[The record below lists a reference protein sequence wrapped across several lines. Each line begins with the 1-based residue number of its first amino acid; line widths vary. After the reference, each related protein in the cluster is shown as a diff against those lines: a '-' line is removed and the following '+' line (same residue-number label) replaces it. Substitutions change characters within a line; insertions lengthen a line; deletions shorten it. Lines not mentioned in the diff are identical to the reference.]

1 MPVTMWSQ
9 FAWLGA
15 VALASFLVIW
25 IFADLLH
32 LRREA
37 YVSVLIG
44 VTVVFLYSYLAWSNI
59 DWVAFLNH
67 QWLWGLI
74 SGGASGLILIVA
86 VAWLARWQS
95 LMRLPP
101 PRPKGGQLAYLV
113 LHECVLHGAA
123 EATLISVLP
132 VLIIW
137 QAFSPLP
144 WFQEW
149 PGMAFVLALAFVASL
164 LVICAHHLGYPEFR
178 GPLLFYVTVGNT
190 LLTLVYILTMNPLAA
205 VVGHI
210 MLHMGG
216 EFQYIKVPLRRS
228 QRIQQAQP
236 EAAYDEGWLSEQPQ
250 TPRPPRE
257 RGHIRSRSL

>member
-1 MPVTMWSQ
+1 MPITLWSQ
-9 FAWLGA
+9 LAWLGA

-32 LRREA
+32 LARIA
-37 YVSVLIG
+37 YVSILIG
-44 VTVVFLYSYLAWSNI
+44 VTAVFLSSYLAWSHI
-59 DWVAFLNH
+59 DWATFLSH

-74 SGGASGLILIVA
+74 SGGASGVILIGA

-95 LMRLPP
+95 LAHLPP
-101 PRPKGGQLAYLV
+101 SRPKGRQLVYLV

-132 VLIIW
+132 VLIVW

-144 WFQEW
+144 WFQQW
-149 PGMAFVLALAFVASL
+149 PGAAFVSALAFIASL

-178 GPLLFYVTVGNT
+178 GPLLFYVTVGNA

-205 VVGHI
+205 IVGHI

-216 EFQYIKVPLRRS
+216 EFQRIKVPLR
-228 QRIQQAQP
+228 QLQHIQQAQP
-236 EAAYDEGWLSEQPQ
+236 AAAYDEVWLSKQPEA
-250 TPRPPRE
+250 PRPRRE
-257 RGHIRSRSL
+257 KGRIRS